1 VRDQLL
7 LREEILCAP
16 VLESGATTRPV
27 LVPPGRWQASDELVT
42 SGPAEIMLEVD
53 LESMPYWRKIIN

>member
-1 VRDQLL
+1 
-7 LREEILCAP
+7 
-16 VLESGATTRPV
+16 
-27 LVPPGRWQASDELVT
+27 VPPGRWQASDELVT